1 MGSREVVPLSV
12 ATVDLL
18 REPCRGCVR
27 WLRDPV
33 EAHAGQERRS
43 TPRQRAWVAEVTRE
57 WGPPGVLVREGDRT
71 QAHVVLAPPAYVP
84 RALLPATAPIG
95 QDAVLLLS
103 LSSAGR
109 SHSRVAVQAL
119 SRDLVRRRVRAVE
132 AYGGPETV
140 PGCLHL
146 PSGPVAADPAPAGG
160 PVPVPGRRPRSDG
173 PWPSPDLCR
182 VPTRLLLD
190 LGFEVV
196 REHPTVPRLRLDM
209 RSLAMVVDQLGARLS
224 RWSPAHATAPA
235 TTWGHGRAPAWDPR
249 LGQER

>member
-1 MGSREVVPLSV
+1 MGGRQVVPLSA

-33 EAHAGQERRS
+33 EAHAGPRRRS

-57 WGPPGVLVREGDRT
+57 WGPPGVLVRAGGRT

-84 RALLPATAPIG
+84 RSLLPATAPVG
-95 QDAVLLLS
+95 QDAALLLS

-109 SHSRVAVQAL
+109 SWSRLAVQAL

-132 AYGGPETV
+132 AYGGPATV

-146 PSGPVAADPAPAGG
+146 PGGPVGVDPAPAGG
-160 PVPVPGRRPRSDG
+160 SVPVPGRSCSDE

-196 REHPTVPRLRLDM
+196 RAHPTVPRLRLDV
-209 RSLAMVVDQLGARLS
+209 RSLAMVVDELGARLS
-224 RWSPAHATAPA
+224 RWSAGHATAPA
-235 TTWGHGRAPAWDPR
+235 TTWGRGRAPAWDPR
-249 LGQER
+249 RDQDR